1 MAEITMKTATGQ
13 DAGRTE
19 LDDAV
24 FGLRP
29 NVAVMHQ
36 VVTAQLAHR
45 RAGTHNTKT
54 RAEVRGGGAKPYR
67 QKGTGNARQGS
78 TNSPQF
84 SGGGVA
90 HGPKPRSY
98 AQRTP
103 KKMIKLALRSALS
116 DRAAEGKV
124 VVVDDWGISA
134 PRTKDAAAAL
144 TALGLDGRVL
154 VVVESFDTA
163 VARSFRNL
171 PLAQL
176 IRASELNAYDVLCN
190 EWIVFSE
197 FNLPT
202 AGTTTSETFEDVEV
216 EAPIAV
222 HATDPAEGPREADD
236 DEVAA
241 PAPAGSAE
249 GNPSQEVDGSAP
261 DRSDDDTSGELQRAS
276 GAAAANVDDSQPEG
290 YPIKGNADSML
301 YHVPG
306 SSHYDRTIAEVW
318 FDSAES
324 AAAAGFQ
331 LPPSQR
337 DGDETGVDADLEHG
351 EAQPSTEARV
361 DREAADTS
369 TESEETE
376 QS

>member
-318 FDSAES
+318 FDTEESAE
-324 AAAAGFQ
+324 AAGFQ
-331 LPPSQR
+331 KPPSQR
-337 DGDETGVDADLEHG
+337 
-351 EAQPSTEARV
+351 
-361 DREAADTS
+361 
-369 TESEETE
+369 ESEE
-376 QS
+376 S